1 MFYDLKFFLL
11 YIFFVFTITILLFI
25 IFYRNQKSDNKKVK
39 TTLIKKL
46 YPNSK
51 YLTSGVDQD
60 VYINN
65 NRIIKVYN
73 QTNFN
78 YVKLLRKL
86 KIYPPIYKIIK
97 DDNYYI
103 VEEKYLKPIPGFFL
117 LEKYGNDIFKKF
129 KISFGDI
136 KLGNY
141 GIDPDTNKIHRLDCD
156 KKDIYI
162 KKTNSVICI
171 ELNLFIFVY
180 LTLLLIIFTFIWKKY
195 YNYKI

>member
-11 YIFFVFTITILLFI
+11 YIFFVLTITILLFI
-25 IFYRNQKSDNKKVK
+25 SVCTYRPKNKKVK
-39 TTLIKKL
+39 RTLIKKL

-51 YLTSGVDQD
+51 FLTSGVDQD

-103 VEEKYLKPIPGFFL
+103 VEEKYLKPIPGFFI
-117 LEKYGNDIFKKF
+117 LEKFGNDIFKKF

-162 KKTNSVICI
+162 KKPNSVICI

-180 LTLLLIIFTFIWKKY
+180 LTLLLIIFTFIWK
-195 YNYKI
+195 